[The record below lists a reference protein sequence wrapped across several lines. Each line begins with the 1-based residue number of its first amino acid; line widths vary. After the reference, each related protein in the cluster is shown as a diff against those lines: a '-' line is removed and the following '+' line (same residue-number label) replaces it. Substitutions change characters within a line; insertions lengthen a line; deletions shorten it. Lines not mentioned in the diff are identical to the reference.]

1 MAILIKLVTPLP
13 IKNLSQQRADAVLAA
28 LKEAG
33 VGAQVEGAE
42 GYGSEFAKYPETAP
56 EEDRLKD
63 RRVSFS
69 VRAK

>member
-1 MAILIKLVTPLP
+1 MILRVQGI
-13 IKNLSQQRADAVLAA
+13 
-28 LKEAG
+28 
-33 VGAQVEGAE
+33 E

-63 RRVSFS
+63 RRVSVS